1 MECYMEI
8 NYLVLC
14 LCIIKN
20 NKKIIIKVV
29 IVILKF
35 YVWIFDWLYLV
46 INEYYLFVYFK
57 RSD

>member
-20 NKKIIIKVV
+20 NKKKIMKVV

>member
-20 NKKIIIKVV
+20 NNKKIIKVV